1 MRRKSLGAIF
11 PSVTHF
17 ESVPSKRSKAP
28 AVCPSRG
35 PRRVRVIESSAP
47 GSRPSQCGHLLGPAA
62 TGGCD
67 QNISS
72 HRARAAGLSSAPTG
86 ARDRRPRLH
95 VKRPPAEEA
104 PGREPWEHL
113 RPSAWSFA
121 TLERLVPV
129 HSARGTR
136 SSQNSLGRCHVPGGA
151 AGGACPCRGP
161 CQPVTLWGLGVLA
174 PRGGCTRGKQ
184 RPRRG
189 RDWGTRRTLQGHV
202 SKRRDRVNTGSCVV
216 SSGESDPCEGLTTK
230 QAGPAPTPRG
240 GKQEVVRALWP
251 KAIKRN
257 VGSQVM

>member
-35 PRRVRVIESSAP
+35 PRRPFPRPGRRRVRVIESSAP
-47 GSRPSQCGHLLGPAA
+47 GSRPSQCGHLLGPAV

-67 QNISS
+67 QNISG

-86 ARDRRPRLH
+86 ARDRCPRLH

-113 RPSAWSFA
+113 QPSAWSFA
-121 TLERLVPV
+121 ALERLVPV

-136 SSQNSLGRCHVPGGA
+136 SSQNSLGRCHVPGGGQ
-151 AGGACPCRGP
+151 GGVRVPA
-161 CQPVTLWGLGVLA
+161 VDL
-174 PRGGCTRGKQ
+174 
-184 RPRRG
+184 
-189 RDWGTRRTLQGHV
+189 V
-202 SKRRDRVNTGSCVV
+202 S
-216 SSGESDPCEGLTTK
+216 P
-230 QAGPAPTPRG
+230 
-240 GKQEVVRALWP
+240 
-251 KAIKRN
+251 
-257 VGSQVM
+257 